1 VAYYFPGAALI
12 GSARTD
18 NQVEIALG
26 AKFTAV
32 STTATVKQAMAR
44 DHVTQAAV
52 APPGTVHT
60 PSPSSA
66 QAQC

>member
-1 VAYYFPGAALI
+1 
-12 GSARTD
+12 
-18 NQVEIALG
+18 
-26 AKFTAV
+26 
-32 STTATVKQAMAR
+32 MAR

-52 APPGTVHT
+52 APPGTVST